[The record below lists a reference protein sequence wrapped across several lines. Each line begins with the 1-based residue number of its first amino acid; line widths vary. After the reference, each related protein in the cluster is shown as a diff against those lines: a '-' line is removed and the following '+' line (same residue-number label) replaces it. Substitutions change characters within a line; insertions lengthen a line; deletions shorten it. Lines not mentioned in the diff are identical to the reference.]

1 MFASMGAGTDA
12 RIVAIAN
19 DSWRGQGGQL
29 LALLADPAGD
39 VRSAAAVRIG
49 QLLSESAVGL
59 PDRRVLFEILRQGD
73 AKHPGVA
80 DAFWTTVR
88 YEDPLD
94 DSFDLAALKVWMLE
108 VLESRRERRCALS
121 PVPGNDLEFYAH
133 ETLDDDFDALM
144 RLIAAGYFDIVEAA
158 LEHAGALPAEQVIT
172 LLRAMFERTKQLRH
186 AQHLAVVYALVL
198 EEARP
203 SWPCVHVSGVRAP
216 LISIDYAY
224 RRLWTVHWLL
234 FDLPAAKLTRAN
246 DEALLFTL
254 VEAGIPLDVC
264 EASLDPSAIKH
275 IAFPGIAATTRVVRR
290 PRADLQIDMAVTEH
304 DCVAALRI
312 VRARL
317 PVR

>member
-1 MFASMGAGTDA
+1 
-12 RIVAIAN
+12 
-19 DSWRGQGGQL
+19 
-29 LALLADPAGD
+29 
-39 VRSAAAVRIG
+39 
-49 QLLSESAVGL
+49 
-59 PDRRVLFEILRQGD
+59 
-73 AKHPGVA
+73 
-80 DAFWTTVR
+80 
-88 YEDPLD
+88 
-94 DSFDLAALKVWMLE
+94 
-108 VLESRRERRCALS
+108 
-121 PVPGNDLEFYAH
+121 
-133 ETLDDDFDALM
+133 M
-144 RLIAAGYFDIVEAA
+144 RLIAAGYSDIVEDA
-158 LEHAGALPAEQVIT
+158 LEHGALPAEQVIT